1 MLTQSENRINEI
13 DTRSLV
19 NTVVKKTVTKIIPGG
34 SKLSPVSQM
43 SETLAVNLAV
53 LDTVRSFRRR
63 SLSYPDKEKR
73 DAKKKMWRSVT
84 ISLNGK
90 FVDRDCIVWKPQ
102 LIQLAGIPPHFP
114 GAVTSEVRIHSG
126 ESISV
131 YGSTRSLINADPS
144 KGIPPRTVQPL
155 SFMFSHLR
163 PRTIKLSDWRSER
176 VHAWLNHCEPVCL
189 FEMTLEINGE
199 TAE

>member
-1 MLTQSENRINEI
+1 MLTRPVNRINEI
-13 DTRSLV
+13 DTCSLV
-19 NTVVKKTVTKIIPGG
+19 NSVVKRNSNEDHPRCTQVIASFSNVRNTHRKFSRARNCTIFVL
-34 SKLSPVSQM
+34 SKPILSGQG
-43 SETLAVNLAV
+43 ET
-53 LDTVRSFRRR
+53 RR
-63 SLSYPDKEKR
+63 EE
-73 DAKKKMWRSVT
+73 KMWRSTT
-84 ISLNGK
+84 ISSNGK
-90 FVDRDCIVWKPQ
+90 FVDRHRIVWKRQ

-114 GAVTSEVRIHSG
+114 GAVTTEVRTHSG

-163 PRTIKLSDWRSER
+163 PRTIKLSDCRGER